1 MAKDR
6 LTEIQKIAAT
16 TADKYATFEGG
27 IQSVVITAD
36 ADIYVALDEPS
47 ASTTGFLVK
56 GGVTQN
62 QWDFRGGNVQQV
74 HVVAATTANVYIL
87 GIRS

>member
-6 LTEIQKIAAT
+6 LTEIQRIAAT
-16 TADKYATFEGG
+16 TADKYATFDGG
-27 IQSVVITAD
+27 IQSLIITSD

-56 GGVTQN
+56 GGSTQN
-62 QWDFRGGNVQQV
+62 QWDFKGGGVGQV
-74 HVVAATTANVYIL
+74 HVVAVTTATVYL
-87 GIRS
+87 MGIRN